1 MRRFVPFVLSIIA
14 LTTFSFSFAIV
25 VRPEGYFTKG
35 NKLTFSIT
43 SENGAKSYSVVK
55 ITDVIPRG
63 TTTEIDARDD
73 RQDDQRRN
81 TLPYRLAFFSD
92 SLSWAASA
100 LNHLNIP
107 VVYSSNFIVSLRS
120 DSLVYPY
127 GMKVGD
133 TLRPSSASELINGSE
148 RFVII
153 NGRKVA
159 ASENVSFGGEVAQA
173 FRIESNMRKGSIT
186 DYGALGKIP
195 SETMYTLVEWF
206 VPSKGI
212 VKSELK
218 SATGV
223 TTMLF
228 ESVQ

>member
-1 MRRFVPFVLSIIA
+1 MRRFVPFFLFA
-14 LTTFSFSFAIV
+14 GATLLLGFSFGIA
-25 VRPEGYFTKG
+25 VRPESYFTKG
-35 NKLTFSIT
+35 NKLNFSIT

-63 TTTEIDARDD
+63 TITEIDGRDD
-73 RQDDQRRN
+73 RQDDQRKN
-81 TLPYRLAFFSD
+81 TLPYRMAYFSD
-92 SLSWAASA
+92 SLHWSASA

-127 GMKVGD
+127 AMKVGD
-133 TLRPSSASELINGSE
+133 TLLPSSASELINGSE
-148 RFVII
+148 RYVII

-159 ASENVSFGGEVAQA
+159 ALENVAFGGETVQA
-173 FRIESNMRKGSIT
+173 FRIESTMRKGSIA

-195 SETMYTLVEWF
+195 SETKYEFVEWF
-206 VPSKGI
+206 VLSRGV

-218 SATGV
+218 STTGV
-223 TTMLF
+223 TTMLL
-228 ESVQ
+228 ESVK